1 MRTFALV
8 GFFVLAVAAIVEGA
22 VIARLSGRI
31 DALAR
36 REPTGDP
43 PGRSQAG
50 DAPERATA
58 VGTVALARP
67 APNLPRLLTTPTPDN
82 PASAPATAVL
92 REALDSNEG
101 RQHLKAALEILREQ
115 DKQVKLAGRA
125 ERAVEREQQR
135 VQELTKVLALSSDEQ
150 GKVGQLYATL
160 QSNRRRVLDEMHA
173 GQKDSGQADDEID
186 KFRDETDT
194 SVRALLG
201 EARMRQ
207 FREATQGQRR
217 RGGNPGP
224 TGGGPAPGAGQPV
237 PIPPP
242 AR

>member
-1 MRTFALV
+1 MRTFALI
-8 GFFVLAVAAIVEGA
+8 GFFVLAVVAIVEGA

-31 DALAR
+31 ETLAR
-36 REPTGDP
+36 RAPTGDL
-43 PGRSQAG
+43 
-50 DAPERATA
+50 PERGQGGGAPDRA
-58 VGTVALARP
+58 PAAGTVALARP
-67 APNLPRLLTTPTPDN
+67 APNLPRLLTTATPDN
-82 PASAPATAVL
+82 PAAAPAAAVL
-92 REALDSNEG
+92 REALDSSEG

-115 DKQVKLAGRA
+115 DKQEKLAGRA
-125 ERAVEREQQR
+125 DRAALREQQR
-135 VQELTKVLALSSDEQ
+135 VQELTKILALSSDEQ

-201 EARMRQ
+201 EPRMRQ

-224 TGGGPAPGAGQPV
+224 SGGGPAPGAGQPAS
-237 PIPPP
+237 IPPP
-242 AR
+242 VR